1 MFKGKHMSD
10 RITKKMVETQFIN
23 LCDAIGKRVAMHY
36 KDVGAWRLDYQR
48 CYGGFCIVE
57 LTENGESL
65 PYGHGRYK
73 GGEMFNMLQFALRSI
88 AVDRSNGETFS
99 GSYWP
104 TDKITNVRN

>member
-1 MFKGKHMSD
+1 MAD
-10 RITKKMVETQFIN
+10 RITKQMVETQFIH
-23 LCDAIGKRVAMHY
+23 LCDAMGKRVATHY

-57 LTENGESL
+57 LTEHGESL
-65 PYGHGRYK
+65 PYGHGRFK